1 MDPVGRLDQVL
12 RLISRQMAERA
23 SRLDA
28 GTTAPVQAS
37 ATPPARRLA
46 LGALKERVRGR
57 LRSIDPSDPR
67 RQQKARR
74 VFLESVLS
82 WQFGD
87 ELLLDR
93 GFEDMISGVQ
103 EALQAHPR
111 LEQRLAQLLREL
123 AR

>member
-28 GTTAPVQAS
+28 GTAAPSQAS
-37 ATPPARRLA
+37 ATPPSRRLA

-57 LRSIDPSDPR
+57 LRTIDPGDPR

-93 GFEDMISGVQ
+93 GFEEMIRGVQ
-103 EALQAHPR
+103 EALQEHPR
-111 LEQRLAQLLREL
+111 LERRLTQLLHDL

>member
-12 RLISRQMAERA
+12 RLIGRQMAERA
-23 SRLDA
+23 SRLES
-28 GTTAPVQAS
+28 GTVAS
-37 ATPPARRLA
+37 SRAAATPPSRRA
-46 LGALKERVRGR
+46 SLGALKEKVRGR
-57 LRSIDPSDPR
+57 LRGLDPDDPG

-93 GFEDMISGVQ
+93 GFEEMIAGVQ

-111 LEQRLAQLLREL
+111 LEQRLAQLLSDL

>member
-1 MDPVGRLDQVL
+1 MDSVGRLDQVL

-28 GTTAPVQAS
+28 GAAAPSRAS
-37 ATPPARRLA
+37 ATPPSRRLA

-57 LRSIDPSDPR
+57 LRGLDPSDPR
-67 RQQKARR
+67 RQQKARC

-93 GFEDMISGVQ
+93 GFEEMIAGVQ
-103 EALQAHPR
+103 EALQEHPR
-111 LEQRLAQLLREL
+111 LEQRLTQLLSDL

>member
-28 GTTAPVQAS
+28 GTAPSQAS
-37 ATPPARRLA
+37 ATPPSRRVA

-57 LRSIDPSDPR
+57 LRSIDPGDPR

-93 GFEDMISGVQ
+93 GFEEMIAGVQ
-103 EALQAHPR
+103 EALQEHPR
-111 LEQRLAQLLREL
+111 LEQRLTQLLSDL
-123 AR
+123 AQ

>member
-12 RLISRQMAERA
+12 QLIGRQMAERA

-28 GTTAPVQAS
+28 GTLAPSRAAV
-37 ATPPARRLA
+37 TVPARRAA
-46 LGALKERVRGR
+46 LGQLKEKVRGR
-57 LRSIDPSDPR
+57 LRSLDPHDPG

-87 ELLLDR
+87 DLLLDR
-93 GFEDMISGVQ
+93 RFEEMIAGVQ
-103 EALQAHPR
+103 EALQSHPG
-111 LEQRLAQLLREL
+111 LEQRLAQLLRDL

>member
-23 SRLDA
+23 SHLDA
-28 GTTAPVQAS
+28 GTLSPSHAA
-37 ATPPARRLA
+37 AIPPSRRPA
-46 LGALKERVRGR
+46 LGTLKERVRGR
-57 LRSIDPSDPR
+57 LRSLDPSDPR

-93 GFEDMISGVQ
+93 GFEDMIRGVQ
-103 EALQAHPR
+103 EALEAHPR
-111 LEQRLAQLLREL
+111 LEQKLTQLLYDL

>member
-12 RLISRQMAERA
+12 QLIGRQMAERA

-28 GTTAPVQAS
+28 GTLAPS
-37 ATPPARRLA
+37 PAAVTRPSRRA
-46 LGALKERVRGR
+46 AVGELKEKVRGR
-57 LRSIDPSDPR
+57 LRALDPNDPG

-93 GFEDMISGVQ
+93 GFEEMIAGVQ
-103 EALQAHPR
+103 EALQSHPG
-111 LEQRLAQLLREL
+111 LEQRLAQLLRDL

>member
-12 RLISRQMAERA
+12 RLIGRQMAERA
-23 SRLDA
+23 SRLES
-28 GTTAPVQAS
+28 GTVAS
-37 ATPPARRLA
+37 YRAAATPPSRRA
-46 LGALKERVRGR
+46 SLGALKEKVRGR
-57 LRSIDPSDPR
+57 LRGLDPDDPG

-93 GFEDMISGVQ
+93 GFEEMIAGVQ

-111 LEQRLAQLLREL
+111 LEQRLAQLLSDL

>member
-12 RLISRQMAERA
+12 QLISRQMAERA

-28 GTTAPVQAS
+28 GALSPSHAS
-37 ATPPARRLA
+37 ATPPSRRA
-46 LGALKERVRGR
+46 SLGTLKERVRGR
-57 LRSIDPSDPR
+57 LRSLDPNDPG

-93 GFEDMISGVQ
+93 GFEEMISGVQ

-111 LEQRLAQLLREL
+111 LEQKLAQLLHDL